1 VFPSRKKVGIKQE
14 QIKPQNLL
22 LGLLKKDTELH
33 IIPARP
39 DIKYPPN
46 SIESQKEI
54 SRAMAEAEYLKAKA
68 TLSTYYGRTCC

>member
-1 VFPSRKKVGIKQE
+1 LFPSRKKVGIKQE

-22 LGLLKKDTELH
+22 LGLLNKDTELH
-33 IIPARP
+33 IIPGRL
-39 DIKYPPN
+39 DIKPN